1 MDENQEASQE
11 DPDSPFRGPDSKKL
25 DQLSRQGSLSVF
37 RDVDMEDLVADAE
50 QQLASEPKYTSK
62 TLDVPA
68 VIVTSEI
75 SPWSKSGG
83 LALVTASL
91 ALELA
96 GRGRRTMAISP
107 MYDNFAN
114 CNYIASK
121 KIWLF
126 HDEHEVKYYHLWQPL
141 EAEGNKGVDYV
152 FVDHPCYHRPGGLYY
167 NAQEGVEYADNLFRF
182 ALFTLAALEAPCCVA
197 PGGAAYGER
206 VMFIANDWQ
215 SALLPACATVGCRN
229 CWHLPFQQCLSD
241 ASDATVTQA
250 DIGGKEL
257 STKTPTLNMQIVA
270 SDAMVL
276 EMLHP
281 ELVPHCLGWS
291 RTGPANLE
299 RRYPDDHENGFD
311 GQALDYI
318 CQGLLLRHGLRPTP
332 RLRRRAAASARRRAV
347 LLRRLLGDS
356 IHGCALRRQLEETF
370 HLILPPEPGDPL
382 DMISLM
388 APTAFHRCAA
398 LGGAEVLQTLSTALA
413 WRPWLVLRGCDAP
426 EQDDDFLDSMPA
438 EPLLRCQQR
447 CLQDGYGGFVVRGSQ
462 AYFRRRPASGL
473 LHSCIAKPGDVLHI
487 APGPTCGLPRQSLAA
502 LLLGQ
507 TDGHRAAMDLA
518 LESGDEQAIVEL
530 GKLGCKSM
538 MDRTADAAI
547 LDRILYGG
555 MPQWLARAVGNLAYA
570 GKLADDCGTALQDA
584 QQIRG
589 RVLEDVEQVQ
599 QATGTSTAV
608 AEALLRHFGHSP
620 EAAISQFQVDAKAA
634 KTAAGIREGPT
645 SSELVCGI
653 CFAGLEP
660 GGDSLRRLL
669 PCEGSHAF
677 CDACLRQY
685 LEGLLASGNVRGMVC
700 PEPECRL
707 PLGEACIE
715 GILGSAARQ
724 KFVRL
729 AALQAVDAAAHICWC
744 PQPGC
749 EKAVARTG
757 GLTVRCACGYTFC
770 SSCKLPGG
778 HEPCTCEQIAEWKA
792 VHGDFVGAQ
801 EQRQR
806 QQDRAESWVRRNAQ
820 HCPGCR
826 AIVQRNGGCNHMVC
840 RCGTH
845 FCYVCGR
852 PWDEHTSQEG
862 GIDYYVCRMPK
873 ADRNSHAL
881 DNTMVQQFEDPV
893 AEFQML
899 ERSEAWARRWAEDAY
914 QLCQAV
920 QYSEAAAFATPR
932 EDTKPTEQMLS

>member
-1 MDENQEASQE
+1 MEFPERRLTCTVQEEVIEPPTRRPAGSE
-11 DPDSPFRGPDSKKL
+11 RHVSIRRWGRRIFAKLRPFR
-25 DQLSRQGSLSVF
+25 Q
-37 RDVDMEDLVADAE
+37 
-50 QQLASEPKYTSK
+50 T
-62 TLDVPA
+62 
-68 VIVTSEI
+68 
-75 SPWSKSGG
+75 
-83 LALVTASL
+83 
-91 ALELA
+91 
-96 GRGRRTMAISP
+96 
-107 MYDNFAN
+107 
-114 CNYIASK
+114 
-121 KIWLF
+121 
-126 HDEHEVKYYHLWQPL
+126 
-141 EAEGNKGVDYV
+141 
-152 FVDHPCYHRPGGLYY
+152 
-167 NAQEGVEYADNLFRF
+167 
-182 ALFTLAALEAPCCVA
+182 
-197 PGGAAYGER
+197 
-206 VMFIANDWQ
+206 
-215 SALLPACATVGCRN
+215 
-229 CWHLPFQQCLSD
+229 
-241 ASDATVTQA
+241 
-250 DIGGKEL
+250 
-257 STKTPTLNMQIVA
+257 IVA
-270 SDAMVL
+270 SDALLRSAIISGDEPMVL

-845 FCYVCGR
+845 FCYVCDR

-932 EDTKPTEQMLS
+932 EDTKPTEQMLSVFLKDAVETLISAQATLRFCCIFRWDAARRHLQTGPLEFWLGELAKCSNTLQAALGPTFERTWNLHTNVPTASTTRWTTLETTGDLRAAACRLDVLQTRLDDLRRLRDAVRRLRGRVLAGAREGAYYGAPPGLLEQMGRKLLTWLGF